1 MEFPQEI
8 RTIFVACD
16 EELRDEHYY
25 RRLWIVARNLKI
37 PRRGWPDSISCF
49 FRDLDVNG
57 IEIVHYNYDPYE
69 IPFIDDY
76 LTDPE
81 CRWLS
86 DYFQADESGSRPKRQ
101 SKKFELLRIIDIFI
115 KGAYPRLSKHYQK

>member
-1 MEFPQEI
+1 MELILNE
-8 RTIFVACD
+8 TLIFVTTDD
-16 EELRDEHYY
+16 ELKDEHYY

-37 PRRGWPDSISCF
+37 PRRGWPDAISCF
-49 FRDLDVNG
+49 FRDLDING
-57 IEIVHYNYDPYE
+57 IEICHYNLEPYD

-86 DYFQADESGSRPKRQ
+86 DFFQADESGNRPKRQ
-101 SKKFELLRIIDIFI
+101 SRKYELLRIIDVFI
-115 KGAYPRLSKHYQK
+115 RGAYPKLANRIRA